1 MKKIFIPV
9 LLLVFCSFCRAQS
22 AKTDSLLVQ
31 IEKTGD
37 PEKINDIAGAP
48 PPLNPRP
55 PPTWR
60 KQTLREY

>member
-37 PEKINDIAGAP
+37 PEKINDIAGEAIKIP
-48 PPLNPRP
+48 
-55 PPTWR
+55 
-60 KQTLREY
+60 QVGGGGAG